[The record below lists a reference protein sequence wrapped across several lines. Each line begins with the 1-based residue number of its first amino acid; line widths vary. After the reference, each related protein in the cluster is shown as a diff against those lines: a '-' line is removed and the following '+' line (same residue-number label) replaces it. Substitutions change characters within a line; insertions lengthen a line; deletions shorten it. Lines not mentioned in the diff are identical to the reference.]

1 MPFGVRLKL
10 KARTIVG
17 RWMVV
22 ETKYEGDGLE
32 GQALWYTGKAKAELR
47 PVALPDP
54 GPDEALV
61 LTLWSGISRGTER
74 LVYEGRV
81 PPSEYERMKAPFQ
94 EGDFPYPV
102 KYGYCAV
109 GIIEQGPKDWL
120 GIPVFSL
127 QPHQTHFV
135 APIDRLVPVPD
146 GLPLRRAA
154 LAANMETALNA
165 LWDSGAGPG
174 DRIVIIGAGLVGLLV
189 AYLATRLPGAE
200 VIVVDVEP
208 ERAALVQ
215 AMGAEFR
222 TPSALAGD
230 ADVVFHA
237 SATADGLATAIDAAG
252 LEGTIVELSWY
263 GDKPVMA
270 PLGGS
275 FHSRR
280 LKLMSSQVGHVAPQ
294 RRPRWTYERRLA
306 KALDLLRDDVIDRFI
321 TGEVAFA
328 TLPQDLAGIFN
339 PSAHAL
345 ATVVRY

>member
-1 MPFGVRLKL
+1 M
-10 KARTIVG
+10 G
-17 RWMVV
+17 RSMAV
-22 ETKYEGDGLE
+22 ETKDEGGGLV
-32 GQALWYTGKAKAELR
+32 GRALWYTGKAQAHLR
-47 PVALPDP
+47 PVALPEP

-81 PPSEYERMKAPFQ
+81 PVSEYERMKAPFQ
-94 EGDFPYPV
+94 EGEFPYPV

-174 DRIVIIGAGLVGLLV
+174 DRIVVVGAGLVGLLV
-189 AYLATRLPGAE
+189 AYLATRLPGAD

-208 ERAALVQ
+208 QRAALVT
-215 AMGAEFR
+215 AIGAEFR
-222 TPSALAGD
+222 TAGALAGD
-230 ADVVFHA
+230 ADIVFHA
-237 SATADGLATAIDAAG
+237 SASAEGLATAIDAAG

-280 LKLMSSQVGHVAPQ
+280 LKLISSQVGHVAPM

-321 TGEVAFA
+321 TSEVAFEN
-328 TLPQDLAGIFN
+328 LPQELAGIFN
-339 PSAHAL
+339 PAAPAL

>member
-1 MPFGVRLKL
+1 MR
-10 KARTIVG
+10 
-17 RWMVV
+17 V
-22 ETKYEGDGLE
+22 ETKKQETGALQGR
-32 GQALWYTGKAKAELR
+32 ALWYTGRAQAELR
-47 PVALPDP
+47 SELVPEP
-54 GPDEALV
+54 GVGEALV
-61 LTLWSGISRGTER
+61 LTLWTGISRGTER
-74 LVYEGRV
+74 LVFEGRV
-81 PPSEYERMKAPFQ
+81 PPTEFERMKAPFQ
-94 EGDFPYPV
+94 EGEFPFPV

-127 QPHQTHFV
+127 HPHQTHFT

-174 DRIVIIGAGLVGLLV
+174 DRIVVVGAGLVGLLV

-208 ERAALVQ
+208 QRAALVT

-222 TPSALAGD
+222 TPGALAGD

-237 SATADGLATAIDAAG
+237 SASAEGLATAIDAAG

-270 PLGGS
+270 PLGGA

-321 TGEVAFA
+321 TGEVVFES
-328 TLPQDLAGIFN
+328 LPDRLPDIFN
-339 PSAHAL
+339 PSAGAL

>member
-1 MPFGVRLKL
+1 M
-10 KARTIVG
+10 A
-17 RWMVV
+17 V
-22 ETKYEGDGLE
+22 ETKKQDMGALVGR
-32 GQALWYTGKAKAELR
+32 ALWYTDHQRGELR
-47 PVALPDP
+47 PVVVPEP
-54 GPDEALV
+54 QTDEALV

-81 PPSEYERMKAPFQ
+81 PSSEYERMKAPFQ

-109 GIIEQGPKDWL
+109 GIIEQGPKEWL
-120 GIPVFSL
+120 GIPVFAL
-127 QPHQTHFV
+127 HPHQTHFTV
-135 APIDRLVPVPD
+135 PVDRLVPIPE

-174 DRIVIIGAGLVGLLV
+174 DKIVVVGAGLVGLLV

-208 ERAALVQ
+208 KRAALVTTI
-215 AMGAEFR
+215 GAEFR
-222 TPSALAGD
+222 TAGALAGD
-230 ADVVFHA
+230 ADIVFHA
-237 SATADGLATAIDAAG
+237 SATAEGLATAIDAAG

-280 LKLMSSQVGHVAPQ
+280 LRLISSQVGHVAPQ
-294 RRPRWTYERRLA
+294 RRPRWTYERRLR
-306 KALDLLRDDVIDRFI
+306 KALDLLQDDLIDRFI
-321 TGEVAFA
+321 TGEVAFE
-328 TLPQDLAGIFN
+328 TLPERLTDIFG
-339 PSAHAL
+339 PSPAAL